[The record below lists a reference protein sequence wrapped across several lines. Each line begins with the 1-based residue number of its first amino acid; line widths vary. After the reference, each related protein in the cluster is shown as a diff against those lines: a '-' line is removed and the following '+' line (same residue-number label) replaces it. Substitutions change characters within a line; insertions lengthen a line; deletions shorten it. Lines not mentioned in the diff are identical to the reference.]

1 MLFLNKDDNS
11 ANLKRTGEEIPATLL
26 DFKDVFSKHKADLL
40 LRKKGTDY
48 AINLLPDFKLPFRPI
63 YPLS

>member
-1 MLFLNKDDNS
+1 MLFPDKDNNL
-11 ANLKRTGEEIPATLL
+11 ANLKRIREEIPATLL

-48 AINLLPDFKLPFRPI
+48 AINLLPNFKPPFRPI